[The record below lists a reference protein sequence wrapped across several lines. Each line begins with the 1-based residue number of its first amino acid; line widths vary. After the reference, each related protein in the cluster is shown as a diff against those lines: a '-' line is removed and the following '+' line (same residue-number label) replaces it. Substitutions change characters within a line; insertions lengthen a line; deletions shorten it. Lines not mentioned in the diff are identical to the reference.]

1 MKTLKQR
8 FIDETKSKGGLRLLV
23 VAVQLP
29 SGAIETITNTENIVD
44 KVGYYWNAY
53 DDEFR
58 LKVNPDVRI
67 VGYMIV

>member
-1 MKTLKQR
+1 MKNLKQR
-8 FIDETKSKGGLRLLV
+8 FIDETKSKDGSRLLV

-29 SGAIETITNTENIVD
+29 SGVTIINTENIVD

-58 LKVNPDVRI
+58 LKANPDVKI